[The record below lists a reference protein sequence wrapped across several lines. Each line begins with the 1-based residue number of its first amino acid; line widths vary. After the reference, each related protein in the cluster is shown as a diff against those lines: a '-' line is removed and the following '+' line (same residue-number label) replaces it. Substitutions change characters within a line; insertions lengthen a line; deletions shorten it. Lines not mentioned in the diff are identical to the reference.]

1 VLLIDA
7 SSDTTLTSDLANFA
21 QVKNIGK
28 TDKDALHWFVSH
40 RENWLLIF
48 DNADD
53 INMNLGAYF
62 PRTNHGNIIIT
73 TRNQST
79 RNHTA
84 PSSSFDVSQMGP
96 ADATDLLLKVAG
108 LDSENK
114 STAAEFAQASDLLTL
129 YENFRADGYVRN
141 LDVTPSQ

>member
-1 VLLIDA
+1 MLFVNA
-7 SSDTTLTSDLANFA
+7 SSNTTLTTDLANIA
-21 QVKNIGK
+21 TVKNAGK
-28 TDKDALHWFVSH
+28 THKDGLRWFETH

-53 INMNLGAYF
+53 ISLNLEPYF
-62 PRTNHGNIIIT
+62 PRVSHGNIIIT
-73 TRNQST
+73 TRNQSA
-79 RNHTA
+79 RSLTA